1 MQQTNEDW
9 AIHGLKYSTNAGEC
23 KTLISLFVI
32 LFRKTLRL
40 RSMTENKESLLV
52 ILAAAASTLQ
62 ADAIIGACFG
72 AAFFLMMP
80 FIESALKRIGMA
92 VFSVGCG
99 YSVGIANNPPHI
111 MWTAI
116 LGSALAVVVLTA
128 VVAYFEDVKLSE
140 IITKA
145 IEIMRALK

>member
-1 MQQTNEDW
+1 
-9 AIHGLKYSTNAGEC
+9 
-23 KTLISLFVI
+23 
-32 LFRKTLRL
+32 
-40 RSMTENKESLLV
+40 MTEIKASLLM
-52 ILAAAASTLQ
+52 IMAAAASTLQ
-62 ADAIIGACFG
+62 ADAIVGACFG
-72 AAFFLMMP
+72 AAFFMMMP
-80 FIESALKRIGMA
+80 FIESAFKRIGMA

-99 YSVGIANNPPHI
+99 YSVGIANSPPHI

-128 VVAYFEDVKLSE
+128 VVAYFEDAKLSE